1 VTKTEATLQLKKVE
15 ELIVRDEKFLFT
27 ALSYIMILIISLNS
41 IFMLSMALGITTSL
55 VFFLVNTI
63 FLEYTLFEEKA
74 VFERLILGS
83 FVLLWLLG
91 IISWAILIIYRLDII
106 GSAMALCI
114 LASLSS
120 TLSRIKTRHTKR
132 EPK

>member
-1 VTKTEATLQLKKVE
+1 
-15 ELIVRDEKFLFT
+15 VRDEKFLFT